1 MTNFLYLN
9 EFGDALL
16 VRHEGAVSTL
26 PTLQTL
32 VEGWV
37 QYVPADEDETGIDAD
52 IWVNEE
58 GLYQPTFTVNLLASL
73 FAGQR
78 LVGPAVISR
87 RDDDCETVGL
97 SKDDFDLL
105 TRNGLQIDYNGGQGF
120 TADEAVAIR
129 TRLVTR

>member
-9 EFGDALL
+9 EFGDALM
-16 VRHEGAVSTL
+16 VRHEGGSTL
-26 PTLQTL
+26 PTLQAL
-32 VEGWV
+32 VEGLI
-37 QYVPADEDETGIDAD
+37 QYVPTDENEAGIDAD

-58 GLYQPTFTVNLLASL
+58 GLYQPTFSVNLLASL

-87 RDDDCETVGL
+87 SADDGETVGL

-105 TRNGLQIDYNGGQGF
+105 TRNGLQVDYNGGIGF

-129 TRLVTR
+129 TRLVRT